1 MQTLHFIAFPSVT
14 ASESASSAA
23 EPTPVAKSRPA
34 AATTE
39 PSALQSTLVAVAL
52 AHLARLLPSVAAGD
66 APLAL
71 HSPAG
76 QVLVH
81 PLLAA
86 TAALVVH
93 LRFPFQNKTNY
104 TNQFK

>member
-14 ASESASSAA
+14 ASESTSSAA
-23 EPTPVAKSRPA
+23 KPTPVAKGRPA

-39 PSALQSTLVAVAL
+39 PSALQSTLAAVAL
-52 AHLARLLPSVAAGD
+52 AHLVRLPSVATGD

-76 QVLVH
+76 HVLVH

-93 LRFPFQNKTNY
+93 LRFPFQNKSNY